1 VPKSPLYPVRIIL
14 VACTA
19 LASGVA
25 APTWAQASPEPPA
38 VGAELSGDSL
48 MRLIAEKGWAPVEA
62 VAPSV
67 RQVRHAASELVV
79 TAFNFLGLQYRSGG
93 SNVDEGFDCSGFV
106 RYLVHNTM
114 GLVLPRSAD
123 EQAKA
128 SAVVPIGR
136 DELQPGDL
144 VFFNTLRRSFSHVG
158 IYIGD
163 GKFIHS
169 PRTGSSVRVEDMRM
183 SYWTTRFNGAR
194 RIQEP
199 TDNLSRPAVR

>member
-1 VPKSPLYPVRIIL
+1 VPTSLESLARVLRVSSVAL
-14 VACTA
+14 VVG
-19 LASGVA
+19 SA
-25 APTWAQASPEPPA
+25 APAWSQTTPTSSTP
-38 VGAELSGDSL
+38 GAELSGDSL
-48 MRLIAEKGWAPVEA
+48 LRLISEKGWAPVEA

-67 RQVRHAASELVV
+67 RQVRNAASELVV

-93 SNVDEGFDCSGFV
+93 TSVDEGFDCSGFV

-136 DELQPGDL
+136 EELQPGDL

-163 GKFIHS
+163 GRFIHS
-169 PRTGSSVRVEDMRM
+169 PRTGTSVRVEDMRM

-194 RIQEP
+194 RILEP
-199 TDNLSRPAVR
+199 AENTSRAVR